1 MSGRL
6 RGAGQPA
13 VARTWPPS
21 QHPVK
26 PQVKHQFEELAK
38 RQVSRPGG
46 PTSRAWYFAV
56 RKAVPCVGPEV
67 SRWRSLCW
75 LSSGRHEVGVQKE
88 QPPVC
93 LRRQPGVAGHLE
105 LNSAGHTAWPSELVA
120 GRSAT
125 GGTAAGVNR
134 GGTVRAGDGADGT
147 SRGSTGGSGRGGGT
161 SGHHRGTANRSRSG
175 AGGGH
180 GGGTAVAEAIH
191 QAMVSASTGGSGAV
205 RVNRGGGT
213 SGDGHGSGAAR
224 GSTPVVGG
232 GTGRAAARSASQSA
246 LLEQPAQPAAGVA
259 PVTVAALLAALGP
272 NFLALDP
279 LAAARSRGTVRRSR
293 GTAAGGRRSRT
304 AVAGERF
311 RNART
316 HEQNGDREGSP
327 LHVWY
332 YSWKGTSGTETVAN
346 PKVSGGVTTATTSC
360 RAEGCFDLL
369 LSETHT
375 RNFVLRAVGPSCES
389 PFFPGCLRP
398 RTGCTDLAIR
408 NGVGE

>member
-1 MSGRL
+1 MSEKLWLGGKPAGATTRQQRQRRTGRMRRAIL
-6 RGAGQPA
+6 PA
-13 VARTWPPS
+13 AQATV
-21 QHPVK
+21 Q
-26 PQVKHQFEELAK
+26 
-38 RQVSRPGG
+38 
-46 PTSRAWYFAV
+46 AV
-56 RKAVPCVGPEV
+56 RHLGFVRFQRRLFESFLGN
-67 SRWRSLCW
+67 
-75 LSSGRHEVGVQKE
+75 SGAQKE

-93 LRRQPGVAGHLE
+93 LGRQPGVAGHLA
-105 LNSAGHTAWPSELVA
+105 LNSSGHTAWPGELVA
-120 GRSAT
+120 GRGAT

-180 GGGTAVAEAIH
+180 SGGTAVAEAIH
-191 QAMVSASTGGSGAV
+191 QAVVSASTGGSGAV
-205 RVNRGGGT
+205 RVNRGGST
-213 SGDGHGSGAAR
+213 RSHHGGSRAAR
-224 GSTPVVGG
+224 GSTPVVSGG
-232 GTGRAAARSASQSA
+232 GTGRAAARSASQPA

-272 NFLALDP
+272 NFLALHS
-279 LAAARSRGTVRRSR
+279 LAAAGSRGTVRRSR

-346 PKVSGGVTTATTSC
+346 PKVSGQVTTATTSC

-375 RNFVLRAVGPSCES
+375 TSFVLRAVGPSCES
-389 PFFPGCLRP
+389 PFFRGCLRP

-408 NGVGE
+408 NGGGE